1 MVRGL
6 DKFRGQFRVHAGQ
19 YVLIGGA
26 ACDLLMEEAGLEFR
40 ATKDLDI
47 VLCVEVLATPFVRA
61 FWEFVRAGKYQ
72 IQQSASGE
80 ARYYRFMKPENDE
93 YPFMLELFSRKPD
106 MLDLA
111 EGAHLTPIP
120 VGEEISSLSAILINE
135 NYYAFLNSGKR
146 TIQDI
151 PIVGP
156 EYLIPLKARAWLDL
170 SGRKAAGETID
181 AKSIAKHKNDV
192 FRLYRLIDPDFKTD
206 IPKDIRADMG
216 TFLDAMGSE
225 QVDLKNLGIKSQS
238 LDSILAELR
247 RLYIHKPKKRG

>member
-6 DKFRGQFRVHAGQ
+6 NKFRKQFRAHAGQ

-47 VLCVEVLATPFVRA
+47 VLCVEALDASFGRA

-72 IQQSASGE
+72 VQQSATGE
-80 ARYYRFMKPENDE
+80 RRYYRFLKPENDE
-93 YPFMLELFSRKPD
+93 YPFMLELFARKPD

-120 VGEEISSLSAILINE
+120 VDEEISSLSAILINE
-135 NYYAFLNSGKR
+135 AYYAFLYSGKR
-146 TIQDI
+146 TIEDI

-170 SGRKAAGETID
+170 SGRKEAGEAID

-192 FRLYRLIDPDFKTD
+192 FRLYRVIDPAFKTE
-206 IPKDIRADMG
+206 IPKDIRDDMG
-216 TFLDAMGSE
+216 TFLDAMVSE
-225 QVDLKNLGIKSQS
+225 RVDLKNLGIKDQS
-238 LDSILAELR
+238 LDSILGELR
-247 RLYIHKPKKRG
+247 RLYVHD